1 MKFENCHFLKNKL
14 KDICFSTFK
23 FCRLDKVEKNLP
35 EVESI
40 ALKFLVIKKI
50 NKGSIVV
57 IIEPNKY
64 LEGIKSVLLDSG
76 KFMQFP
82 IDEDKRINYII
93 ALESDLKLFLK
104 ELKTEDKISVKELDS
119 ISLVGTMTSILCVN

>member
-1 MKFENCHFLKNKL
+1 M
-14 KDICFSTFK
+14 
-23 FCRLDKVEKNLP
+23 DKIDKNLP

-40 ALKFLVIKKI
+40 VLKFLVIKKV

-57 IIEPNKY
+57 IIERNEY

-76 KFMQFP
+76 KLMQFP

-119 ISLVGTMTSILCVN
+119 ISLVGTMTTILCVN

>member
-1 MKFENCHFLKNKL
+1 M
-14 KDICFSTFK
+14 
-23 FCRLDKVEKNLP
+23 DKIDKNLP

-40 ALKFLVIKKI
+40 VLKFLVIKKV

-57 IIEPNKY
+57 IIERNKY

-76 KFMQFP
+76 KLMQFP

-93 ALESDLKLFLK
+93 ALESNLKLFLK

>member
-1 MKFENCHFLKNKL
+1 M
-14 KDICFSTFK
+14 
-23 FCRLDKVEKNLP
+23 DKIDKNLP

-40 ALKFLVIKKI
+40 VLKFLVIKKV
-50 NKGSIVV
+50 NKGSIAV
-57 IIEPNKY
+57 IIERNKY

-76 KFMQFP
+76 KLMQFP

>member
-1 MKFENCHFLKNKL
+1 M
-14 KDICFSTFK
+14 
-23 FCRLDKVEKNLP
+23 DKIDENLP

-40 ALKFLVIKKI
+40 VLKFLVIKKV

-57 IIEPNKY
+57 IIERNKY

-76 KFMQFP
+76 KLMQFP

>member
-1 MKFENCHFLKNKL
+1 M
-14 KDICFSTFK
+14 
-23 FCRLDKVEKNLP
+23 DKIDKNLP

-40 ALKFLVIKKI
+40 VLKFLVIKKI
-50 NKGSIVV
+50 NKGSIAV
-57 IIEPNKY
+57 IIERNKY

-76 KFMQFP
+76 KLMQFP

>member
-1 MKFENCHFLKNKL
+1 M
-14 KDICFSTFK
+14 
-23 FCRLDKVEKNLP
+23 DKIDKNLP

-40 ALKFLVIKKI
+40 VLKFLVIKKV

-57 IIEPNKY
+57 IIERNKY

-76 KFMQFP
+76 KLMQFP

>member
-1 MKFENCHFLKNKL
+1 M
-14 KDICFSTFK
+14 
-23 FCRLDKVEKNLP
+23 DKIDKNLP

-40 ALKFLVIKKI
+40 VLKFLVIKKV

-57 IIEPNKY
+57 IIECNKY

-76 KFMQFP
+76 KLMQFP

>member
-1 MKFENCHFLKNKL
+1 M
-14 KDICFSTFK
+14 
-23 FCRLDKVEKNLP
+23 DKIDKNLP

-40 ALKFLVIKKI
+40 VLKFLVIKKI
-50 NKGSIVV
+50 NKGSIAV
-57 IIEPNKY
+57 IIERNKY

-76 KFMQFP
+76 KLMQFP

-104 ELKTEDKISVKELDS
+104 ELKIEDKISDS
-119 ISLVGTMTSILCVN
+119 ILIVFP

>member
-1 MKFENCHFLKNKL
+1 M
-14 KDICFSTFK
+14 
-23 FCRLDKVEKNLP
+23 DKIDKNLP

-40 ALKFLVIKKI
+40 VLKFLVIKKV

-57 IIEPNKY
+57 IIERNKY

-76 KFMQFP
+76 KLMQFP

-104 ELKTEDKISVKELDS
+104 ELKTEDKIPVKELDS

>member
-1 MKFENCHFLKNKL
+1 M
-14 KDICFSTFK
+14 
-23 FCRLDKVEKNLP
+23 DKIDKNLP

-40 ALKFLVIKKI
+40 VLKFLVIKKI

-57 IIEPNKY
+57 IIERNKY

-76 KFMQFP
+76 KLMQFP

>member
-1 MKFENCHFLKNKL
+1 M
-14 KDICFSTFK
+14 
-23 FCRLDKVEKNLP
+23 DKIDKNLP

-40 ALKFLVIKKI
+40 VLKFLVIKKV

-57 IIEPNKY
+57 IIERNKY

-76 KFMQFP
+76 KLMQFP

-104 ELKTEDKISVKELDS
+104 ELKTEDKISVNELDS

>member
-1 MKFENCHFLKNKL
+1 M
-14 KDICFSTFK
+14 
-23 FCRLDKVEKNLP
+23 
-35 EVESI
+35 ESI
-40 ALKFLVIKKI
+40 VLKFLVIKKV

-57 IIEPNKY
+57 IIERNKY

-76 KFMQFP
+76 KLMQFP

-104 ELKTEDKISVKELDS
+104 ELKIEDKISVKELDS

>member
-1 MKFENCHFLKNKL
+1 M
-14 KDICFSTFK
+14 
-23 FCRLDKVEKNLP
+23 DKIDKNLP
-35 EVESI
+35 EVEPI
-40 ALKFLVIKKI
+40 VLKFLVIKKV

-57 IIEPNKY
+57 IIERNKY

-76 KFMQFP
+76 KLMQFP

>member
-1 MKFENCHFLKNKL
+1 M
-14 KDICFSTFK
+14 
-23 FCRLDKVEKNLP
+23 
-35 EVESI
+35 ESI
-40 ALKFLVIKKI
+40 VLKFLVIKKV

-57 IIEPNKY
+57 IIERNKY

-76 KFMQFP
+76 KLMQFP

>member
-1 MKFENCHFLKNKL
+1 M
-14 KDICFSTFK
+14 
-23 FCRLDKVEKNLP
+23 
-35 EVESI
+35 ESI
-40 ALKFLVIKKI
+40 VLKFLVIKKI
-50 NKGSIVV
+50 NKGSIAV
-57 IIEPNKY
+57 IIERNKY

-76 KFMQFP
+76 KLMQFP

-119 ISLVGTMTSILCVN
+119 ISLVGTMTNILCVN